1 MNKTKK
7 IIPIV
12 AVIAAAAIF
21 VLPSLL
27 SSPALA
33 TQTLSNSDAY
43 KKLQAC
49 LSTAASNGDVTRSEV
64 ENCFSSVY
72 ETGNNNNNNN
82 NGNNNNSNN

>member
-1 MNKTKK
+1 MS
-7 IIPIV
+7 IV

-64 ENCFSSVY
+64 EN
-72 ETGNNNNNNN
+72 NNTNN
-82 NGNNNNSNN
+82 NNNNSNNNNSNN

>member
-7 IIPIV
+7 VMSIV

-21 VLPSLL
+21 VLPSVL
-27 SSPALA
+27 SNPALA

-43 KKLQAC
+43 KKFQAC

-72 ETGNNNNNNN
+72 ETGNNSN

>member
-1 MNKTKK
+1 MS
-7 IIPIV
+7 IV
-12 AVIAAAAIF
+12 AVIVDIAIF

-82 NGNNNNSNN
+82 GNNNNSNN

>member
-1 MNKTKK
+1 M
-7 IIPIV
+7 
-12 AVIAAAAIF
+12 
-21 VLPSLL
+21 PSLL

-49 LSTAASNGDVTRSEV
+49 LSTTASNGDVTRSAV

-82 NGNNNNSNN
+82 GNNNNSNN

>member
-1 MNKTKK
+1 MKVMS
-7 IIPIV
+7 IV
-12 AVIAAAAIF
+12 TIF

-82 NGNNNNSNN
+82 NNGNNNNSNN